1 MNDMQLR
8 QDIIEE
14 IDFEPGIDATGIA
27 VSVTGGVATLSGHV
41 PSYSQKVDAEKV
53 VWRIKG
59 VKALAQELEVRLP
72 QDAKVN
78 DDEIATRAA
87 RIIAWSASVPS
98 DAIHVK
104 VSRGWVTLTGTVD
117 WHFQRFSA
125 EAAVRRLTGI
135 HGVINNVEL
144 RQTLKPESVRDKI
157 KEALRRHVEG
167 EASRIRINV
176 ASPGD
181 VTLEGDVGDYEE
193 RRAIERAAWA
203 VPGVR
208 KVHDNLNIQWH
219 SV

>member
-1 MNDMQLR
+1 M
-8 QDIIEE
+8 
-14 IDFEPGIDATGIA
+14 
-27 VSVTGGVATLSGHV
+27 
-41 PSYSQKVDAEKV
+41 
-53 VWRIKG
+53 
-59 VKALAQELEVRLP
+59 
-72 QDAKVN
+72 
-78 DDEIATRAA
+78 
-87 RIIAWSASVPS
+87 
-98 DAIHVK
+98 
-104 VSRGWVTLTGTVD
+104 
-117 WHFQRFSA
+117 
-125 EAAVRRLTGI
+125 RRLTGI